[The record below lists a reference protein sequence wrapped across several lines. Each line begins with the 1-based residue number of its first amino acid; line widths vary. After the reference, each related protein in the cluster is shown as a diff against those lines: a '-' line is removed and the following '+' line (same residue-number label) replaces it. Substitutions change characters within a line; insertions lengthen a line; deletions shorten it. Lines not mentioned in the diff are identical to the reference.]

1 MSENSAKFNAKEQ
14 EIYEFLKKSMVELFE
29 ILPDK
34 ITPQA
39 RLYEDLEIDSIDAID
54 MIDMLK
60 KFSGHRMSPSDFK
73 EVRSIAD
80 IVRVVAAQMVADGVN
95 LNGGLNSGGGENLNG
110 LRGGEN
116 SQNES

>member
-1 MSENSAKFNAKEQ
+1 MSEFSPKEQ
-14 EIYEFLKKSMVELFE
+14 EIYEFLKKSMIELFE
-29 ILPDK
+29 IEADK

-39 RLYEDLEIDSIDAID
+39 RLYEDLDVDSIDAID

-80 IVRVVAAQMVADGVN
+80 IVRVVAKQ
-95 LNGGLNSGGGENLNG
+95 LENTS
-110 LRGGEN
+110 EN
-116 SQNES
+116 A

>member
-1 MSENSAKFNAKEQ
+1 MSEFSPKEQ

-29 ILPDK
+29 IPSEK

-39 RLYEDLEIDSIDAID
+39 RLYEDLEVDSIDAID

-73 EVRSIAD
+73 EVRNIAD
-80 IVRVVAAQMVADGVN
+80 IVRVVARQV
-95 LNGGLNSGGGENLNG
+95 ENPS
-110 LRGGEN
+110 EN
-116 SQNES
+116 A